1 MSRGGVSY
9 SSTHGLGSSV
19 MDGGYGEEKEKG
31 ACRSQ
36 THEPAQGFSLSLPP
50 KKTKKKSDGRLLLPV
65 FLYVASYRFEM

>member
-50 KKTKKKSDGRLLLPV
+50 PQENKKKKIGWPPSSSSLFVCCVL
-65 FLYVASYRFEM
+65 SI